1 MTGRWRG
8 HLCPS
13 PGDTISFVT
22 VDLVLLTQRLP
33 RVTAAG
39 TTMATTVGHVARP
52 VDVVDATLPLAG
64 LERAFRSPDLGCVA
78 VRGLGE
84 ADVGLV
90 TRRRFLDC
98 LSGRLG
104 FGRAL
109 LARGL
114 TADITDWS
122 PLVVDPDAGV
132 VEVALAAME
141 RPEDRR
147 YDAVLVRSAAW
158 QAASASDLVVS
169 LSTLLAVRTLHDPL
183 TTLANRP
190 FLLHQL
196 RDRCARMQDTPHR
209 VAVVQVDVVG
219 FSAVNTEL
227 GHVAGDRVLTALATH
242 VRRNVPPSWDVGRT
256 GADELTAVGTVLGPV
271 SDDDA
276 ASAVG
281 VTRTALATTL
291 PHTALADDRLV
302 RLRVGAVFSRP
313 GGGKPDRLFHAVQ
326 EQVRRLR
333 RMGRT

>member
-1 MTGRWRG
+1 MTGPRHG
-8 HLCPS
+8 HRRPS
-13 PGDTISFVT
+13 PGATIVFVT
-22 VDLVLLTQRLP
+22 VDLALLTQRLP

-39 TTMATTVGHVARP
+39 TTMATAVEHVARP

-64 LERAFRSPDLGCVA
+64 LERAFRSPDLSCVA
-78 VRGLGE
+78 VRGLGDGE
-84 ADVGLV
+84 IGLV

-122 PLVVDPDAGV
+122 PLIVDPDAGV
-132 VEVALAAME
+132 LEVALAAME

-147 YDAVLVRSAAW
+147 YDAVLVRSPAW

-196 RDRCARMQDTPHR
+196 RDRCARMKGTPHR
-209 VAVVQVDVVG
+209 VAVIQVDVIG
-219 FSAVNTEL
+219 FSGLNATL
-227 GHVAGDRVLTALATH
+227 GHFAGDAVLTTLAAH
-242 VRRNVPPSWDVGRT
+242 VRRNVPPGWDVGRT
-256 GADELTAVGTVLGPV
+256 GADEVTAVGTVLGPV
-271 SDDDA
+271 PDDDA
-276 ASAVG
+276 AFAVG
-281 VTRTALATTL
+281 VTRTALATAL
-291 PHTALADDRLV
+291 PHVALAGHSPV
-302 RLRVGAVFSRP
+302 QLRAGAVFSTP

-333 RMGRT
+333 RMPRP